1 MLVLSCA
8 ITTDCVVRYNFL
20 TIYLQCTFNCNTY
33 FYLLKRILGIK
44 RTHYRFHLLDK
55 EEEEEEGFLTLSEGE
70 DEDEEAEDEEG
81 EDEEGEDEEDSEAE
95 DGPEEN

>member
-1 MLVLSCA
+1 MHFKL
-8 ITTDCVVRYNFL
+8 R
-20 TIYLQCTFNCNTY
+20 Y
-33 FYLLKRILGIK
+33 FYLLNRVHGIK

-70 DEDEEAEDEEG
+70 N
-81 EDEEGEDEEDSEAE
+81 EDEEDSEGE

>member
-1 MLVLSCA
+1 MH
-8 ITTDCVVRYNFL
+8 FK
-20 TIYLQCTFNCNTY
+20 LQY

-44 RTHYRFHLLDK
+44 RTHYRLLDK

-70 DEDEEAEDEEG
+70 N
-81 EDEEGEDEEDSEAE
+81 EDEEGEDEEDSEGE

>member
-1 MLVLSCA
+1 MVWC
-8 ITTDCVVRYNFL
+8 D
-20 TIYLQCTFNCNTY
+20 TIFYLQSTFNCNTY

-44 RTHYRFHLLDK
+44 RTHYSFHLLDK

-81 EDEEGEDEEDSEAE
+81 EDEEDSEGE